1 MKSSPKL
8 SKTKKEA
15 KAETTY
21 LEIKRPRLRLINGE
35 VSPNDYDKFIIS
47 HLDLYHDKSFMKLV
61 NAFEKAVEVNKTLVI
76 STPVKYVMVISYY
89 SDLTC
94 TIDAEAYNKK
104 GEILDE
110 EDVVANLPEVKKIL
124 AEQKVKV
131 SKARKDIVDYFE
143 AKCKENNV
151 KAHNNLISHL
161 FEYIEQII

>member
-21 LEIKRPRLRLINGE
+21 LEIKRPRLQLTNGM
-35 VSPNDYDKFIIS
+35 VNPKDYDEFIIS

-61 NAFEKAVEVNKTLVI
+61 KAFQKAVEVNKTLVI
-76 STPVKYVMVISYY
+76 STPVKYVMEITYYNDSTLSIDTEVTRVNGIS
-89 SDLTC
+89 L
-94 TIDAEAYNKK
+94 DAEHM
-104 GEILDE
+104 
-110 EDVVANLPEVKKIL
+110 VANLPEVKKFL

-151 KAHNNLISHL
+151 KVDKKLIRHL
-161 FEYIEQII
+161 FAYIERIM